1 MTVEQAFL
9 ASLVAAT
16 LGAGPASASSNQQ
29 TTLTYHTDWPNIRS
43 NVQQNPQ
50 QEERIAEILSKMTLH
65 EKIGQ
70 MIQPD
75 LREITPQEVEEYKIG
90 SILNGGGSWPA
101 NNKYSS
107 ATDWA
112 QEAEKFYQAVER
124 AYVGRGFRIP
134 FAWATDAVHGHNNV
148 FKATLYPHN
157 IGLGAANNPDLIEE
171 IGAATALEIAATG
184 LDWTFA
190 PTVAVPRDYR
200 WGRVYEGY
208 SEDPQITHTYA
219 KRMVRGLQG
228 DLSQSLATDK
238 VISTVKHWVGD
249 GGTLKGVD
257 RGENH
262 FSEEHLINIHAR
274 VIFQP

>member
-43 NVQQNPQ
+43 TVQQNPQ
-50 QEERIAEILSKMTLH
+50 QEERIAAILSKMTLH

-124 AYVGRGFRIP
+124 AYAGRGFRIP
-134 FAWATDAVHGHNNV
+134 
-148 FKATLYPHN
+148 L
-157 IGLGAANNPDLIEE
+157 
-171 IGAATALEIAATG
+171 
-184 LDWTFA
+184 
-190 PTVAVPRDYR
+190 
-200 WGRVYEGY
+200 
-208 SEDPQITHTYA
+208 
-219 KRMVRGLQG
+219 RGL
-228 DLSQSLATDK
+228 LMRY
-238 VISTVKHWVGD
+238 TV
-249 GGTLKGVD
+249 TTT
-257 RGENH
+257 N
-262 FSEEHLINIHAR
+262 
-274 VIFQP
+274 